1 MSEISETIIFNRTV
15 AEGTEDTLTKKI
27 LFNCYIV
34 KTEYFFARNQQN
46 LLHVDVRVK
55 GVSVAKYEKDSNK
68 YIMGDGSSVVVN
80 SLFEVNAEEKLQC
93 WYENA
98 DADDTKTLFVIVHLM
113 RKLAKDEEPPKVVK
127 WWF

>member
-1 MSEISETIIFNRTV
+1 MSEISETIIFNRSISASDT
-15 AEGTEDTLTKKI
+15 DTLTKKI
-27 LFNCYIV
+27 PFNCYIV

-55 GVSVAKYEKDSNK
+55 GVSVAKYEEDSDK
-68 YIMGDGSSVVVN
+68 YVMGDGFSVVVN
-80 SLFEVNAEEKLQC
+80 SFFEVNAEEELEC

-98 DADDTKTLFVIVHLM
+98 DSDDSHTLFVLVHII
-113 RKLAKDEEPPKVVK
+113 RKLGEDEKPPKEFK